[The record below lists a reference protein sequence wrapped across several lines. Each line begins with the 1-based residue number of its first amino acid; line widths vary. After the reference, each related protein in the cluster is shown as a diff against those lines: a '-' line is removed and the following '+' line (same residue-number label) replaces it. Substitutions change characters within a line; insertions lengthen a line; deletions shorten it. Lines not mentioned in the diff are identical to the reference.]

1 MYINVRI
8 APLDLVGDVGGGP
21 EPVGGP
27 PARDGRWL
35 PVETGAVTGPGQTCR
50 QCLTMFN
57 VQIGDWVVVIKE
69 RLVLHS
75 PFGTLPN
82 PADMC

>member
-27 PARDGRWL
+27 PARDGRRL
-35 PVETGAVTGPGQTCR
+35 PVETGAVTRPGQTCR
-50 QCLTMFN
+50 RCLTMFRLE
-57 VQIGDWVVVIKE
+57 IGWWLSKIN
-69 RLVLHS
+69 
-75 PFGTLPN
+75 FTLSIWDIAKPR
-82 PADMC
+82 

>member
-50 QCLTMFN
+50 RCLTMFRLE
-57 VQIGDWVVVIKE
+57 IGWWLSKISFILSIWDIAK
-69 RLVLHS
+69 
-75 PFGTLPN
+75 PG
-82 PADMC
+82 

>member
-27 PARDGRWL
+27 PARDGRRL
-35 PVETGAVTGPGQTCR
+35 PVETGAVTRPGQTCR
-50 QCLTMFN
+50 RCLTMFRLE
-57 VQIGDWVVVIKE
+57 IGCGGYQ

-82 PADMC
+82 PADMR